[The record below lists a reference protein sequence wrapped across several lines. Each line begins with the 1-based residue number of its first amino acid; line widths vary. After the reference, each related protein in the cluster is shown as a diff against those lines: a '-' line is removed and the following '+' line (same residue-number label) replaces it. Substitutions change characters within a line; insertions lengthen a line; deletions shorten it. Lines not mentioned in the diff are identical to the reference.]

1 MRSTMMITA
10 LVFVIVLGASLFS
23 LVFRGLGG
31 EELVNDMLSGMPG
44 GAAGA
49 VLAVMLLMFILG
61 FFMDTFEIIL
71 IVVPITAPAILM
83 LDVNPIWLGVM
94 IGVNLQTSFLTPP
107 VGFALFYLRGV
118 APPSVT
124 TRSEERR
131 VGKEWVNT
139 C

>member
-44 GAAGA
+44 GAFGA
-49 VLAVMLLMFILG
+49 VMAVMLLMFILG

-71 IVVPITAPAILM
+71 VVVPITAPAILM

-94 IGVNLQTSFLTPP
+94 IDRKS
-107 VGFALFYLRGV
+107 
-118 APPSVT
+118 
-124 TRSEERR
+124 TRLNSSH
-131 VGKEWVNT
+131 
-139 C
+139 